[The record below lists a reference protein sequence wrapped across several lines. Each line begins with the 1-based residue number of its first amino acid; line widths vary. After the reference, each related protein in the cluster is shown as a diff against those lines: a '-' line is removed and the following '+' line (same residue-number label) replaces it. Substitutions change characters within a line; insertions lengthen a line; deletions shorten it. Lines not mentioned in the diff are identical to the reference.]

1 MLQLEQYFN
10 DEKVVLLK
18 IPALFLFFSLFV
30 FFLLCIGS
38 QSQVICRQE
47 GIRQMFG

>member
-18 IPALFLFFSLFV
+18 ITALFCFLLLSL